1 MLDFLMFQ
9 KNRVIL
15 ISSNLDCL
23 DRVFCVFRAGGHKVE
38 YGLVTVA
45 GYADLFSL
53 TQKIQDQMR

>member
-9 KNRVIL
+9 KNRIIL

-23 DRVFCVFRAGGHKVE
+23 DRAFCVLEQAATRLR

-45 GYADLFSL
+45 GYTDLFP
-53 TQKIQDQMR
+53 